1 MIASYLAAHNPP
13 KSDVRM
19 FVKVDDLEGVA
30 GRKGKKSKRGSK
42 KILAG
47 VSSKKKK
54 VRFFTLSP
62 LLLSL
67 SNENVELMKN

>member
-1 MIASYLAAHNPP
+1 
-13 KSDVRM
+13 M

-30 GRKGKKSKRGSK
+30 RKGKKSKRGSK

-54 VRFFTLSP
+54 VRNFLPLSF
-62 LLLSL
+62 S
-67 SNENVELMKN
+67 